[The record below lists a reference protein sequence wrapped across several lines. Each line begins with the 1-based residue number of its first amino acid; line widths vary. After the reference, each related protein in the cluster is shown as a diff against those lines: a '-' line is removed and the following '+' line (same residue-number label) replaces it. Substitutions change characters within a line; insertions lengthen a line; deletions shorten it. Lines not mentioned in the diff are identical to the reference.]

1 MDRSLDRADTNLVI
15 YHGNARAM
23 ITLSSR
29 CYRLVNNEQVLAIRL
44 LGWVSE
50 SKNISVMY
58 RLSAVVHIYTADV
71 INCLDDPK
79 PSKYPTIYIYGTPG
93 ICSQPTK
100 QPNNQPDNQINK
112 QTNKTYWG

>member
-50 SKNISVMY
+50 SKNISVVY
-58 RLSAVVHIYTADV
+58 RLSDVFHIYTADV
-71 INCLDDPK
+71 SNCLDDPK
-79 PSKYPTIYIYGTPG
+79 PSKYPTMMASISIERQAYVA
-93 ICSQPTK
+93 K
-100 QPNNQPDNQINK
+100 QPNNQL
-112 QTNKTYWG
+112 TN